1 MKRTL
6 TTILAV
12 ALAIGM
18 LTSLAGPVAAQGALS
33 DVVMQTD
40 LDSLGPLLE
49 LIARLFDI
57 SVSIEG

>member
-1 MKRTL
+1 MKRTI

-12 ALAIGM
+12 ALTIGM
-18 LTSLAGPVAAQGALS
+18 LASLAGPVAAQGALP